1 MKEIL
6 PLTSLRFLAALY
18 VFLFHIHL
26 RWPLDDK
33 GAPIAKFISLGAVGM
48 SIFFI
53 LSGFVLAY
61 RYGGEESVPIKKY
74 AFERFSRIYPV
85 YVVAALVTIPW
96 LFSSLPQDASAMK
109 QAVQAAFII
118 LADMLLIQAWMPQL
132 FSYWNNGGSWSISV
146 EMFFYAMFPYVL
158 LQLRTMES
166 ASIKR
171 MMWVLW
177 IASALPGLS
186 WALFPKSFD
195 MTVFYSVPL
204 FRLSEFLIGVC
215 AGLLFLR
222 GRRPADAS
230 RSFMLISAALVFYLT
245 FGPHG
250 VKGYVV
256 HNLFTVPMIAYLIY
270 SAASLQSGLVYR
282 IMTCKPMVYMGH
294 ISYSF
299 YSFQALVVMSLIA
312 YKTTWEESLP
322 ILGNSWGV
330 TAAAFLVLTAISAL
344 SYHVLEL
351 KFRKKIHTY
360 FPAKSRVFSKL
371 PLVEPK

>member
-33 GAPIAKFISLGAVGM
+33 ASPLAKFISLGAVGM

-61 RYGGEESVPIKKY
+61 RYGQNNSLPLKKY

-85 YVVAALVTIPW
+85 YIVAAVVTIPW
-96 LFSSLPQDASAMK
+96 LFSSLPSDAGSVK
-109 QAVQAAFII
+109 QAVQAIFIVV
-118 LADMLLIQAWMPQL
+118 ADILLIQAWMPQL
-132 FSYWNNGGSWSISV
+132 FGYWNNGGSWSISV
-146 EMFFYAMFPYVL
+146 EMFFYALFPFVL
-158 LQLRTMES
+158 VKIKNMETIW
-166 ASIKR
+166 IKR
-171 MMWVLW
+171 MMMGLW

-204 FRLSEFLIGVC
+204 FRLAEFLVGVC
-215 AGLLFLR
+215 AGILFLR
-222 GRRPADAS
+222 GHRPKNAG
-230 RSFMLISAALVFYLT
+230 RSFLIISAALILYLT

-256 HNLFTVPMIAYLIY
+256 HNLFTVPMIAYLIF
-270 SAASLQSGLVYR
+270 SAASLKDGFVYR
-282 IMTCKPMVYMGH
+282 VMACKPMVYMGH

-312 YKTTWEESLP
+312 YKSQWQESFP
-322 ILGNSWGV
+322 MLGNSWGV
-330 TAAAFLVLTAISAL
+330 MIPAFIVLTAISAA
-344 SYHVLEL
+344 SYYFLEVRL
-351 KFRKKIHTY
+351 RAWMHQKALVKTSRLIN
-360 FPAKSRVFSKL
+360 PAL
-371 PLVEPK
+371 